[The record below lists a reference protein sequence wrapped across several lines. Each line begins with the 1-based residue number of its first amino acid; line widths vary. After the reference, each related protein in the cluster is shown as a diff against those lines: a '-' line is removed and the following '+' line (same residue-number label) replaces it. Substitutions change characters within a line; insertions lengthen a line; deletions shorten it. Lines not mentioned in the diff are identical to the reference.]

1 MKSNKGI
8 TLVALVI
15 TIIVLLILAGVS
27 ISLVVGDNGV
37 LTQAQNA
44 SQKTDLASAKS
55 ALEMTLTSI
64 TSEFLGNVWED
75 NTSAKIFENVK
86 VSDLDK
92 ELQNNGFYIVKFGGT
107 TTTGANATKDG
118 MVSADPNTGTT
129 AADAKSVVTDIV
141 IAEGEPGE
149 NDHSNT
155 DDKGKAINTTYKT
168 TLTWSER
175 SVKITGSWTEGEE
188 KGTKSST

>member
-75 NTSAKIFENVK
+75 NTSAKIFEN
-86 VSDLDK
+86 
-92 ELQNNGFYIVKFGGT
+92 VKFGGT